1 MSRWWCKEA
10 QEQALQFRSLAESVC
25 RVNLQ
30 YRGQKHL
37 ESAVLAERIEDIVS
51 FVHPSAGK
59 ERAEKSTPAYGMAKY
74 FTEEIFPDTN
84 VEQQTTVGA
93 GDQGMAGIPV
103 HYYKI
108 TGGHIYFPSVYIV
121 DECSAVDIV
130 KLEIVMAVFRIGLI
144 YIVCDQK
151 DIPALRKFAENI
163 MKILH
168 VQDITGKILLVV

>member
-1 MSRWWCKEA
+1 
-10 QEQALQFRSLAESVC
+10 
-25 RVNLQ
+25 
-30 YRGQKHL
+30 
-37 ESAVLAERIEDIVS
+37 
-51 FVHPSAGK
+51 
-59 ERAEKSTPAYGMAKY
+59 
-74 FTEEIFPDTN
+74 
-84 VEQQTTVGA
+84 
-93 GDQGMAGIPV
+93 MAGIPV

-163 MKILH
+163 VEVFY
-168 VQDITGKILLVV
+168 VQDIAGKVLYISGQLIRSDCFGSVTGAGCRYCYKSEGV

>member
-1 MSRWWCKEA
+1 
-10 QEQALQFRSLAESVC
+10 
-25 RVNLQ
+25 
-30 YRGQKHL
+30 
-37 ESAVLAERIEDIVS
+37 
-51 FVHPSAGK
+51 
-59 ERAEKSTPAYGMAKY
+59 MAKY

-163 MKILH
+163 VEVFY
-168 VQDITGKILLVV
+168 VQDIAGKVLYISGQFIRSDCLGSMAGAGG